1 MVDMKALSQQIEV
14 YVEVEDAALV
24 ALVNFCYLGV
34 IEVNHT
40 NVLNILSGACLLQ
53 LSDVQD
59 LCSEFLEKEMC
70 TSNCLK
76 IRSFA
81 EKYPFK
87 SFIRFAASILGN
99 CLFRLWFAYCLPLKA
114 FFSGAGIHQSKF
126 HDELNVRSEEQVFA
140 AVIEWVKFDL
150 TTRKQFLFKLLE
162 HVRLPICHPKFL
174 VDTISK
180 SELVKSDA
188 GCRDLVDEAKVGN
201 ILGNAIARFDYVCLL
216 FRDYQ
221 LLDFCMIERLS
232 LPEYRVRPRKVFC
245 GEILYAG
252 GGWTDGRP
260 NTSVERFD
268 PAEANAAWQQV
279 PPLSKKRDGLVVLDH
294 MLYAIGGC
302 DNGTYW
308 DTNER

>member
-1 MVDMKALSQQIEV
+1 
-14 YVEVEDAALV
+14 
-24 ALVNFCYLGV
+24 
-34 IEVNHT
+34 
-40 NVLNILSGACLLQ
+40 
-53 LSDVQD
+53 
-59 LCSEFLEKEMC
+59 MC

-81 EKYPFK
+81 EKYTCQK
-87 SFIRFAASILGN
+87 LLRFADKYILYHFQEVIGSEDY
-99 CLFRLWFAYCLPLKA
+99 LLLS
-114 FFSGAGIHQSKF
+114 FSQILNLISS
-126 HDELNVRSEEQVFA
+126 DELNVRSEEQVFA

-201 ILGNAIARFDYVCLL
+201 IPGSAIARFDYVCLL